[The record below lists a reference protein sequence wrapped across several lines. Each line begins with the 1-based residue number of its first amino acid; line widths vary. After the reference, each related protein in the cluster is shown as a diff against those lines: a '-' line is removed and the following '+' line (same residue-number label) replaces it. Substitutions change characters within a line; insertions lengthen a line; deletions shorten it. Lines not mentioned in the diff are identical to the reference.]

1 MQMKTTVRYHL
12 IPVRWPEWLSS
23 KRHEI
28 TSIDKDV
35 EERESLYTVDGNLN
49 WCNHYG
55 KLYGG
60 PSKN

>member
-12 IPVRWPEWLSS
+12 ITVRWPEWLSS

-49 WCNHYG
+49 WYNHYG